1 MAQYGKSRSSCNYS
15 SGDQVVAEAMSNF
28 MQYVISLLVIAA
40 IAAVD
45 NYLIIE
51 TEAGPA
57 PVAMVWIDGS
67 EFNTNATAT
76 FTDRDATQDF
86 QSAGFW
92 IDSSPVSRAE
102 FQQFVDTSG
111 YDAAIDVKPSWMPVE
126 AATPNL
132 PRNEPIFA
140 LRDDAVDPVD
150 AHSLHYVS
158 STDALAYCDW
168 KGSELAND
176 EQQDAVVRHTAG
188 NASHTGIALH
198 ASQPMSE
205 LSGFRC
211 VRLPNHP
218 E

>member
-1 MAQYGKSRSSCNYS
+1 MPNY
-15 SGDQVVAEAMSNF
+15 

-51 TEAGPA
+51 TEVVPG

-67 EFNTNATAT
+67 EFNANTTAA

-102 FQQFVDTSG
+102 FQQFIDASG
-111 YDAAIDVKPSWMPVE
+111 YDAAVDVKPTWMPVD

-132 PRNEPIFA
+132 PRNEPIYA
-140 LRDDAVDPVD
+140 LRDEAVDPVD
-150 AHSLHYVS
+150 AHKLHYVS

-176 EQQDAVVRHTAG
+176 EQQDAVIRHTIGKAIP
-188 NASHTGIALH
+188 AEITLH

-211 VRLPNHP
+211 VKLPN
-218 E
+218 

>member
-1 MAQYGKSRSSCNYS
+1 
-15 SGDQVVAEAMSNF
+15 MSNF
-28 MQYVISLLVIAA
+28 MQYGISVLVIVA

-51 TEAGPA
+51 TEVAPA

-67 EFNTNATAT
+67 EFSAHTTAA
-76 FTDRDATQDF
+76 FTERDTTQDF

-102 FQQFVDTSG
+102 FQHFVDSSG
-111 YDAAIDVKPSWMPVE
+111 YDAAVDVKPSWMPVD
-126 AATPNL
+126 AAAPNL
-132 PRNEPIFA
+132 PRHEPIYA

-150 AHSLHYVS
+150 AHGLHYVS

-176 EQQDAVVRHTAG
+176 RQEVAVIRHTAG
-188 NASHTGIALH
+188 KTLTAEFTLH

-211 VRLPNHP
+211 VRLPD
-218 E
+218 